1 MNPTPG
7 GRDHPRGGAGPAGLD
22 DVDRE
27 IIDLL
32 RQDARMTY
40 TDLGQKTGLSVSAA
54 HQRVRRLEERRII
67 IGYTAVLSHALLG
80 LPYSAVI
87 WVEDNG
93 VPEAGQVERFR
104 ALAQIDTCHR
114 VTGRYRYLLHAHV
127 HDLAALEGL
136 LEEIR
141 AVARAPIIVDIVLDT
156 AWENRPQPVGPASA
170 TRGGADATVPGS
182 PRPTV
187 RPEAG
192 ARADE
197 PDPTS
202 ERPR

>member
-1 MNPTPG
+1 MSPTLG
-7 GRDHPRGGAGPAGLD
+7 GREHPQGGVGPAGLD

-27 IIDLL
+27 LIDLL
-32 RQDARMTY
+32 RQDARMSY
-40 TDLGQKTGLSVSAA
+40 TALGQKTGLSVSAT

-67 IGYTAVLSHALLG
+67 IGFTAVLSHALLG

-93 VPEAGQVERFR
+93 VPEDGQVERFR
-104 ALAQIDTCHR
+104 ALARIDTCHR
-114 VTGRYRYLLHAHV
+114 VTGRYRYLLHARV
-127 HDLAALEGL
+127 PDLAALEGL

-141 AVARAPIIVDIVLDT
+141 AAAAAPITADIALDT
-156 AWENRPQPVGPASA
+156 AWENRPQPVGPAST
-170 TRGGADATVPGS
+170 TRGGADTTAPGS

-197 PDPTS
+197 PAPTT
-202 ERPR
+202 EPPR